1 MDRTSEFLSIAQS
14 LPPPRSVPTSSSSST
29 SAHSGGGGGKGV
41 GAASARPG
49 SSAKGGA
56 GGGSANPAHAELRH
70 FHSTAGEI
78 SRDIAGT
85 SALLSELTNLVRHS
99 SLFEDDTAKINL
111 LVVRIKSSI
120 ENLNSRLDQ
129 LAVSMASQK
138 RKLGNNS
145 QAGQEA
151 ANVVDGLKTEFAQAA
166 SGFKKVLQQR
176 TDNLKETEDRQR
188 QIYGGG
194 SASGSSPYDDDLDPI
209 PNMSSVL
216 SAPPPVYGSAP
227 PSLSLGGGGIGA
239 GAGMSAFPTLDLTSG
254 LMPPGEATSS
264 GAPTTLPRPHGI
276 AGAAA
281 GYGGLEAGSASNMS
295 TIRHR
300 TSAGGGAAATMYG
313 RSHSVPLTPLD
324 IQRMEEESGASQMMQ
339 LIPDHDYLRDR
350 ADAMSQV
357 ESNIVELGT
366 IFNKLAVMVSEH
378 RDLVQRVEDNVEEA
392 NANINL
398 SLNALTDT
406 LTSLRTNRMLALK
419 VFSILVAF
427 IVFFIIFAA

>member
-1 MDRTSEFLSIAQS
+1 MS
-14 LPPPRSVPTSSSSST
+14 
-29 SAHSGGGGGKGV
+29 
-41 GAASARPG
+41 
-49 SSAKGGA
+49 SSAKGGSS
-56 GGGSANPAHAELRH
+56 GGANNPAHAELRH

-99 SLFEDDTAKINL
+99 TLFEDDTAKINL

-129 LAVSMASQK
+129 LAVAMASQK

-194 SASGSSPYDDDLDPI
+194 AHGTGASPYDDDLDPI
-209 PNMSSVL
+209 PNISSVL

-227 PSLSLGGGGIGA
+227 PSLSLGAGA
-239 GAGMSAFPTLDLTSG
+239 GAAAFPTLDLTSG

-264 GAPTTLPRPHGI
+264 GAQPTALPRPHGI

-281 GYGGLEAGSASNMS
+281 AGYGGGLEAGSNMS
-295 TIRHR
+295 TMRHR
-300 TSAGGGAAATMYG
+300 PSGGTAAAATMYG

-406 LTSLRTNRMLALK
+406 LSSLRTNRMLALK
-419 VFSILVAF
+419 VFSVLVAF

>member
-1 MDRTSEFLSIAQS
+1 MS
-14 LPPPRSVPTSSSSST
+14 
-29 SAHSGGGGGKGV
+29 
-41 GAASARPG
+41 
-49 SSAKGGA
+49 SSAKGGSS
-56 GGGSANPAHAELRH
+56 GGANNPSHAELRH

-129 LAVSMASQK
+129 LAVAMASQK

-166 SGFKKVLQQR
+166 SGFKRVLQQR

-194 SASGSSPYDDDLDPI
+194 APGASPYDDDLDPI

-227 PSLSLGGGGIGA
+227 PSLSLGA
-239 GAGMSAFPTLDLTSG
+239 GAGVAAFPTLDLTSG

-264 GAPTTLPRPHGI
+264 GAQPATLPRPHGI
-276 AGAAA
+276 AGPAA
-281 GYGGLEAGSASNMS
+281 GYGGLEAGSNMS
-295 TIRHR
+295 AMRHR
-300 TSAGGGAAATMYG
+300 PSGGAAAAATMYG

-406 LTSLRTNRMLALK
+406 LSSLRTNRMLALK
-419 VFSILVAF
+419 VFSVLVAF

>member
-1 MDRTSEFLSIAQS
+1 
-14 LPPPRSVPTSSSSST
+14 V
-29 SAHSGGGGGKGV
+29 GKGG
-41 GAASARPG
+41 GAASAHLG

-56 GGGSANPAHAELRH
+56 SGGSANANPAHAELRH

-194 SASGSSPYDDDLDPI
+194 GASGSSPYDDDLDPI

-239 GAGMSAFPTLDLTSG
+239 GAGVSAFPTLDLTSG

-276 AGAAA
+276 AGAGA
-281 GYGGLEAGSASNMS
+281 GYGGLEAGSASNMT

-300 TSAGGGAAATMYG
+300 TSAAAAAGGGGGGAAATMYG